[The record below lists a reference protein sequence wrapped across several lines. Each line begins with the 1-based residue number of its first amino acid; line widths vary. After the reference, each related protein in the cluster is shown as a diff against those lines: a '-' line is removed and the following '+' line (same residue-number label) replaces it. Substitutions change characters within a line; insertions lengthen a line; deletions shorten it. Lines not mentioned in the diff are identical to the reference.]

1 MSENEIKEAYQMVR
15 NTIIKAIREPV
26 KSDFLQELS
35 ERVMDFVSDVRR
47 DKSSTKAL
55 FDANSDMFEKVK
67 TNVSKVIK
75 AYISGNVSLA
85 YRSMSLWMSHD
96 DLLKPNL
103 LFKTFNIYNS
113 TCSDTWYKARKIDAN
128 STKPDENGMKNIP
141 LKEINLRRG
150 IGNNRYSVS
159 GYPCIYV
166 GKTVKDC
173 FLESRKPENGT
184 MWVSKYRVKKE
195 FYVLDLRIERDCTTE
210 DNLKIYILSAPYI
223 IACSLR
229 VPDEYDDKPFKPEY
243 IFPEL
248 LMNRLLQF
256 NFSEEDFN
264 RNHPP
269 IGVIYNSVQCDYG
282 KDNLKEFENIAI
294 PVRKL
299 KNPGGHLFHID
310 SDSLFEVEPP
320 KLYKTE
326 DENDSK
332 NT

>member
-1 MSENEIKEAYQMVR
+1 MSENEIKEAYQTVR
-15 NTIIKAIREPV
+15 NTIIKVIREPV
-26 KSDFLQELS
+26 KSDFLKELS

-47 DKSSTKAL
+47 DESSTKAL

-75 AYISGNVSLA
+75 AYISGNVMFA
-85 YRSMSLWMSHD
+85 YRSMSLWLSVD
-96 DLLKPNL
+96 ESLQQNL

-113 TCSDTWYKARKIDAN
+113 TCDDIWYKARRIDAK
-128 STKPDENGMKNIP
+128 SVKPDVNGMKNIP
-141 LKEINLRRG
+141 LNEINLRRG

-166 GKTVKDC
+166 GKTEKDC
-173 FLESRKPENGT
+173 FYELRKPEDCT
-184 MWVSKYRVKKE
+184 MWVSEYIVRNV
-195 FYVLDLRIERDCTTE
+195 FYLLDLRIERKCTTE
-210 DNLKIYILSAPYI
+210 DDLKKYIFSAPYI

-229 VPDEYDDKPFKPEY
+229 VPDKYDDRPFKPEY

-256 NFSEEDFN
+256 NFLEEDFN